1 MWKYRSQQHK
11 EQLDNLLI
19 PLQTGKRSNI
29 PVRNDFINLDL
40 QEQGT
45 NLEELDSSEN
55 ADHECHTK

>member
-29 PVRNDFINLDL
+29 PVCNDFINLDL

-45 NLEELDSSEN
+45 NLEALDSSEN